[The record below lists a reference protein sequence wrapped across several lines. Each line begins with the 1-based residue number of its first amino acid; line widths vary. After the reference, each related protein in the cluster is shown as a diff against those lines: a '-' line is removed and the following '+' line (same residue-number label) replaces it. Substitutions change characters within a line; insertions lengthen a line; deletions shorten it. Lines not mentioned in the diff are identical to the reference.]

1 MQQVIG
7 GMQENYKR
15 LVRAIEKSV
24 IPNFTSY
31 DIDAQNNTQNS
42 LAANGCSQPQHCMV
56 RR

>member
-1 MQQVIG
+1 
-7 GMQENYKR
+7 MQENYKR